1 MKNQGKLFFTSISTL
16 YGNMSNQT
24 ETGTHIPLPLPQLVI
39 RGVIGRESGWEGF
52 LKENVFKQLGKKLR
66 HIREGE
72 KVQSKMEYMKVIGE
86 IKRWRREK
94 GKEEYKVKRG

>member
-1 MKNQGKLFFTSISTL
+1 M
-16 YGNMSNQT
+16 
-24 ETGTHIPLPLPQLVI
+24 
-39 RGVIGRESGWEGF
+39 
-52 LKENVFKQLGKKLR
+52 R

-72 KVQSKMEYMKVIGE
+72 KVKSKMEYMKVIGE